1 MNMRVKELR
10 EKRHLTQSGLA
21 LKVGATQQTISK
33 VENGICIP
41 KVDLVIQ
48 IAEVFNVSID
58 YLLGLSNSVRSIESQ
73 LFINSRIEKHY
84 DIVVSFDKLSETN
97 KETVRIIISRLLETQ
112 SEDK

>member
-41 KVDLVIQ
+41 KVDWQRLV
-48 IAEVFNVSID
+48 
-58 YLLGLSNSVRSIESQ
+58 
-73 LFINSRIEKHY
+73 
-84 DIVVSFDKLSETN
+84 
-97 KETVRIIISRLLETQ
+97 
-112 SEDK
+112 